1 MESNTI
7 IKAAA
12 LAIGNS
18 NYSLPGFS
26 IANCVNDADDIKSK
40 LEELGYDVSL
50 LRDATK
56 NDIEKSIKDLCA
68 KNSDCSVAVV
78 YYSGHGGEIAGNN
91 YLISVDTPQILKS
104 NIETIIK
111 QHLVNIDDIIALLD
125 NAGFDIKVIV
135 LDACRNNIE
144 GKSFGSI
151 EEETIKSFTKITS
164 QKTGVYIAF
173 ATSSG
178 LSSYCS
184 RTMRNSYYTQALLN
198 YICENISIE
207 DCFKKVR
214 KQLINDKCSQ
224 MPWEYS
230 SLITNFSF
238 NINHTKQED
247 SSTTTQNTKSTSI
260 RHGLLG
266 TGQMTQVYQYKY
278 ENELIYTSN
287 KTLIDEVITSLK
299 SHNWYTQNYGMNIL
313 SRIAPNSVDKEEQ
326 FLLGRNL
333 LQTAL
338 GGEYS
343 AMELFKKLNTWLIKW
358 NIGSENHVLNGML
371 YEMYFDKTATFRG
384 GEHLKTGYQDELF
397 TLANAGKFYS
407 SFDFIAAKLAPYT
420 DYLYFVP
427 SNNMQ
432 TLALKVNAK
441 IEKRRLLGEYIEE
454 YYTIENI
461 LLDNKDICSE
471 GNVYFY
477 RESFEAFCNRLRDK
491 LCIDKNHIC
500 IEVSDENIKDSEISV
515 GNILIKPKEYDMLL

>member
-1 MESNTI
+1 MEDNTI

-18 NYSLPGFS
+18 NYSLPGMS
-26 IANCVNDADDIKSK
+26 LTNCINDADDIKSK
-40 LEELGYDVSL
+40 LDELGYDVTL
-50 LRDATK
+50 LKDATK
-56 NDIEKSIKDLCA
+56 NDIEKSLKGLCA
-68 KNSDCSVAVV
+68 KNQDCSVAVV

-125 NAGFDIKVIV
+125 KAGFDIKVIV

-151 EEETIKSFTKITS
+151 GEETIKSFTKITS
-164 QKTGVYIAF
+164 QKTGVYVAF

-238 NINHTKQED
+238 NINYTKQEACD
-247 SSTTTQNTKSTSI
+247 TTQSTKSTLI
-260 RHGLLG
+260 RHALLG
-266 TGQMTQVYQYKY
+266 SGQTHQVHQYKY

-287 KTLIDEVITSLK
+287 NTSIDEVITSLQ

-313 SRIAPNSVDKEEQ
+313 SRIAPISVDKEEQ

-358 NIGSENHVLNGML
+358 NNASENHVLNGML

-384 GEHLKTGYQDELF
+384 GDHLKAGYQDELF
-397 TLANAGKFYS
+397 TLVNAGNFHS
-407 SFDFIAAKLAPYT
+407 SFEYIAAKLAPYT
-420 DYLYFVP
+420 TYLYFVP

-432 TLALKVNAK
+432 TLELQVNVK
-441 IEKRRLLGEYIEE
+441 IEKRKLLGEYIEE
-454 YYTIENI
+454 YYTIEKI
-461 LLDNKDICSE
+461 LLDNNDICSKN
-471 GNVYFY
+471 NVHFY
-477 RESFEAFCNRLRDK
+477 RESFEEFCNRLRNK

-500 IEVSDENIKDSEISV
+500 IEVNDENIKESEISV